1 MPLLWLSLAF
11 LAGILLG
18 DGLGW
23 PLWAW
28 GAAGLGA
35 LLLAAAERFLAQ
47 RGWVRAWR
55 RVSPL
60 ALGWLLLAGVLGA
73 ARLTFSLP
81 AAPGP
86 GDLAAYLERGT
97 LRLEGVILSDPEAGG
112 ERVWVRVRAQRLALG
127 EGEFQPVEGQL
138 QAGLPAVQ
146 DWRYGD
152 RVLLTGRLQPPPN
165 FAGSDYGQFLSR
177 QGVAG
182 YMGYAQA
189 QRLGTRGGSPFLA
202 GLYALR
208 RKGYEFINSAL
219 PQPEAALLAGVVLG
233 LENDFPPDLQNAFR
247 DTGTAHIVAIS
258 GFNIALLSGLFF
270 GLFRRFLRRYPA
282 VLVSIAAV
290 FAYTFLVG
298 AQASVMRAAVMGS
311 LWLLGRELG
320 RRSAGVNSLAFSA
333 ACMALAQ
340 PWIVWDA
347 GFQLSV
353 SATLGLI
360 LYAQPLQERFTAW
373 GEQRL
378 PAGWARRLSGPVGE
392 YFLFTLAAQITTLPV
407 VLVHFQRFSLAALL
421 ANPLVLPPQPLV
433 MILGGTAV
441 LAGVV
446 FAPLG
451 KILAWLTWPVL
462 AYTLR
467 VVEGMARLPW
477 ASAGVGVFGWWEA
490 LLLYVLIFTLGAVW
504 VRPAA
509 LPLRRSM
516 SLRLGLAALTAAL
529 VLRAAWAAPDGRLRI
544 LVLEGSTPGTWV
556 HTPAGGR
563 ILINGAPA
571 LLAGERLGRTLSP
584 LDPHLDVLL
593 IAQPSADS
601 LQALTVLAE
610 RFPPQQALALPGLA
624 DSRSGLAL
632 AELLQRRRCPL
643 TDLALG
649 ERLSLPPDG
658 SLEVVALSP
667 AGAALWMRQG
677 GVTVLWP
684 SGVPPAQIPPRARGP
699 QVLILG
705 EADLREGTAPEDWL
719 GLRPGLVLAPVE
731 APAAADRWVNTRTS
745 GWVEITAQ
753 GGRAWAQAERAP

>member
-28 GAAGLGA
+28 GAGALGA
-35 LLLAAAERFLAQ
+35 LLLAAAERFVAQ

-81 AAPGP
+81 AAPEP
-86 GDLAAYLERGT
+86 GDLAAYVERGP
-97 LRLEGVILSDPEAGG
+97 LRLEGVILSDPEASG

-127 EGEFQPVEGQL
+127 EGDFQPVEGQL

-189 QRLGTRGGSPFLA
+189 QRLGAGGGSPFLA

-270 GLFRRFLRRYPA
+270 GLFRCFLRRYPA

-320 RRSAGVNSLAFSA
+320 RRSAGVNTLAFSA

-373 GEQRL
+373 GEKRL

-610 RFPPQQALALPGLA
+610 RFPPQQALALPGLT

-649 ERLSLPPDG
+649 ERLSLPPEG

-667 AGAALWMRQG
+667 AGAALWMQQG
-677 GVTVLWP
+677 GVSVLWP

>member
-28 GAAGLGA
+28 GAGALGA
-35 LLLAAAERFLAQ
+35 LILVLAERRLAQ
-47 RGWVRAWR
+47 RVWVCAWR
-55 RVSPL
+55 RASPL

-73 ARLTFSLP
+73 ARLTLSLP

-86 GDLAAYLERGT
+86 GDLGAYVDRGP

-138 QAGLPAVQ
+138 QAGLPALQ

-189 QRLGTRGGSPFLA
+189 QRLGAGGGSPFLA

-208 RKGYEFINSAL
+208 RRGYKFINSAL

-233 LENDFPPDLQNAFR
+233 LEKDLPPDLQNAFR
-247 DTGTAHIVAIS
+247 DTGTAHILAIS

-282 VLVSIAAV
+282 VLASIAAV

-373 GEQRL
+373 GEKRL
-378 PAGWARRLSGPVGE
+378 PAGWAQRLSGPVGE
-392 YFLFTLAAQITTLPV
+392 YFLFTLAAQLTTLPV

-451 KILAWLTWPVL
+451 RLLAWLTWPVL

-509 LPLRRSM
+509 LTLRRSVT
-516 SLRLGLAALTAAL
+516 LRLGLAALAAAL
-529 VLRAAWAAPDGRLRI
+529 ALRAAWAAPDGRLRI
-544 LVLEGSTPGTWV
+544 LVLEGSTPGTLV
-556 HTPAGGR
+556 YTPAGGR

-571 LLAGERLGRTLSP
+571 LLAGDRLGRTLSP
-584 LDPHLDVLL
+584 LDSHLDALL

-610 RFPPQQALALPGLA
+610 RFPPQQALAVPGLA

-632 AELLQRRRCPL
+632 AELLLRRRCPL
-643 TDLALG
+643 TDLAVG

-658 SLEVVALSP
+658 SLEVVTLSP
-667 AGAALWMRQG
+667 AGAALWMQQG

-684 SGVPPAQIPPRARGP
+684 SGASPTQIPPRARRP

-705 EADLREGTAPEDWL
+705 EADLREGTAPEAWL

-753 GGRAWAQAERAP
+753 DGRAWAQSERAP